1 MTLEPTA
8 VWIVEDNPSYRRAL
22 ARELNATTGLACPA
36 AFATA
41 EEALASAATG
51 TPPQIV
57 LLDIGL
63 PGMSGLDA
71 IPKLRATVPQCRVI
85 VLTAFEDDEKISR
98 AVRAGASGYLLK
110 LAPVDEI
117 TARIRAVRDGGA
129 TLDTRVAERV
139 LDMLAHPKSTPADDC
154 GLTDRERAVLALLV
168 RGLSKKQVAADLG
181 VSTHTVHS
189 HIRSVYEKLGVHTRS
204 QAVARAIRERLA

>member
-1 MTLEPTA
+1 MTQEPTA
-8 VWIVEDNPSYRRAL
+8 VWIVEDNSSYRRAL
-22 ARELNATTGLACPA
+22 ARELNATPGLACPA

-41 EEALASAATG
+41 EEALASAPTA

-71 IPKLRATVPQCRVI
+71 IPKLRAAIPQCRVV

-129 TLDTRVAERV
+129 TLDARVAERV
-139 LDMLAHPKSTPADDC
+139 LDMLAHPKSAPADDC

-204 QAVARAIRERLA
+204 QAVARAIREQLA